1 MKRPPGPSRQHRHAI
16 RLRCVSGVLV
26 SWYDPYRG
34 HGPWRF
40 SGTDGTQSLYVNGRL
55 VTCEELVKKPEASVK
70 PGLPSLTQR
79 DLSACLSL
87 FPNLNSLLSDPNWS
101 DLSPKGKVCLMLFID
116 EATVR
121 VLLKLEDMALKT
133 SLAAHTIDDVLAVL
147 EKALATDQVV
157 WEQDVPRQHGGK
169 KKGK

>member
-1 MKRPPGPSRQHRHAI
+1 
-16 RLRCVSGVLV
+16 
-26 SWYDPYRG
+26 
-34 HGPWRF
+34 
-40 SGTDGTQSLYVNGRL
+40 
-55 VTCEELVKKPEASVK
+55 
-70 PGLPSLTQR
+70 
-79 DLSACLSL
+79 
-87 FPNLNSLLSDPNWS
+87 
-101 DLSPKGKVCLMLFID
+101 MLFID

-157 WEQDVPRQHGGK
+157 WEQDVPRQQGGK